1 MLSRATTV
9 LVLDW
14 DSSRS
19 GHARFFSNKDR
30 RETYFILASS
40 LKLRFALIE

>member
-14 DSSRS
+14 DSTRS
-19 GHARFFSNKDR
+19 GHARFFSNKDA
-30 RETYFILASS
+30 ETYFILASS
-40 LKLRFALIE
+40 